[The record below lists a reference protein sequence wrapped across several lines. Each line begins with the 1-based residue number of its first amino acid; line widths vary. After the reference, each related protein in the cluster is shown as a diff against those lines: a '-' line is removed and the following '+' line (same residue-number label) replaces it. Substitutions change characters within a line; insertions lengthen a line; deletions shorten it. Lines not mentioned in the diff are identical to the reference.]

1 MKRISVKFL
10 SSLMILV
17 ILMSLTA
24 CDKKTPEN
32 NPDSF
37 EGGYRIY
44 YITTDATEIVP
55 VNYEPKAK
63 KTVDLVEE
71 FMDKLSTSPSD
82 NTLIETLPGYIFL
95 QKYSLEKKQ
104 LSLYFNEL
112 YSNLPIDREVLTRAA
127 IVRTLTQL
135 QGVECVYFYV
145 SDKPLKD
152 AMGKFV
158 GMMTADS
165 FVENVGRQINNIT
178 SQNITLYLPTEDG
191 LNLVKVNKT
200 VYASNT
206 YSAEKLV
213 ITNLMKNDDKYK
225 SVIAAGTKLISVSTM
240 DGVCFV
246 NFDSGFLTQDYMLSE
261 EVIIYAIV
269 NSLCE
274 LPNINKV
281 QISVN
286 GDTDLVY
293 RDEMTLQDL
302 YERNL
307 DLVVDENDKD
317 GE

>member
-1 MKRISVKFL
+1 MKNRLRKIICLLMVFIMFLCSACEKPVISN
-10 SSLMILV
+10 
-17 ILMSLTA
+17 
-24 CDKKTPEN
+24 KTEKY
-32 NPDSF
+32 
-37 EGGYRIY
+37 EGGYRLF
-44 YITTDATEIVP
+44 YIRNDESEIVP
-55 VNYEPKAK
+55 VDYLPAK
-63 KTVDLVEE
+63 RKTTSLIEE
-71 FMDKLSTSPSD
+71 FLEKLTMTPSED
-82 NTLIETLPGYIFL
+82 YLIETIPSYVFL

-104 LSLYFNEL
+104 LTLYFSEL
-112 YSNLPIDREVLTRAA
+112 YENMSVGREVLTRAA
-127 IVRTLTQL
+127 IVRTLTQI

-145 SDKPLKD
+145 ADKPLKD
-152 AMGKFV
+152 AAGRFV

-165 FVENVGRQINNIT
+165 FVENVGRQFKTISPQI
-178 SQNITLYLPTEDG
+178 ITLYVPTEDG
-191 LNLVKVNKT
+191 LNLVKITKK

-206 YSAEKLV
+206 YSTEKLI
-213 ITNLMKNDDKYK
+213 ITHLMEQDDKYK
-225 SVIAAGTKLISVSTM
+225 SVISAGTKLISVSTM

-246 NFDSGFLTQDYMLSE
+246 NFDSGFLAQDYMLSE

-286 GDTDLVY
+286 GDTDFVY

-307 DLVVDENDKD
+307 DLVVDENSKD

>member
-1 MKRISVKFL
+1 MKRISVKFICV
-10 SSLMILV
+10 LMILV
-17 ILMSLTA
+17 MLMSLTA
-24 CDKKTPEN
+24 CDKKTVEN

-44 YITTDATEIVP
+44 YLTTDATEIVP
-55 VNYEPKAK
+55 VVYEPKAK

-82 NTLIETLPGYIFL
+82 NALLETLPGYIFL

-178 SQNITLYLPTEDG
+178 SQNITLYFPTEDG

-225 SVIAAGTKLISVSTM
+225 SVIAACTKLISVSTM

-293 RDEMTLQDL
+293 RDEMTLQEL